1 MNRPSSLAFRIAV
14 LVWCL
19 AVAAAAVML
28 LVVMAQMVISTPI
41 PFDIDETN
49 HAIDS
54 WEVYH
59 AIATRSPGDLYRAVV
74 GQAFYPPVFSL
85 FVAAYYL
92 VFGPGLVASRMP
104 GVVNYA
110 LLIFGFTWLVFYLV
124 RRSSSPPPAT
134 SLALV
139 GAGFAGAMAVTSPTL
154 IRNAVLC
161 MLEITSAL
169 LLVPLLYLAER
180 LDSSTGRARWIFLIL
195 AALTVMLAFLTKYT
209 FGLFLAPALAAAL
222 VSRTLPWKAGRQAWR
237 EALAVVGIYISV
249 LLLWLLVT
257 NRQSMFLFFTDHPSY
272 MPFWLLEN
280 FLYYPRIYLNEYS
293 PNPFISIF
301 ALVLAAVQVGIE
313 WRRLY
318 VRLAAWAFLAALVIL
333 TISTTK
339 EPRHMLII
347 APLIWVLAGVR
358 LAGIFAALMALPR
371 RSLNAA
377 LALGLLLVLFVTAS
391 LPAVESIRPEIVKSF
406 EGKPYYSALEALAV
420 RLVDLDQPVLVI
432 GDTDDKVNLLA
443 LRWQAAL
450 ESGRSMAELD
460 IDQYPFDIYDRIL
473 YRHNRRPQANR
484 LLPDFPAQSLGD
496 VLAQGH
502 YAAVIALRNREKKI
516 SSLGEGVLPELESY
530 PAETHRLQDW
540 ELTIYPLR

>member
-1 MNRPSSLAFRIAV
+1 
-14 LVWCL
+14 
-19 AVAAAAVML
+19 
-28 LVVMAQMVISTPI
+28 
-41 PFDIDETN
+41 
-49 HAIDS
+49 
-54 WEVYH
+54 
-59 AIATRSPGDLYRAVV
+59 
-74 GQAFYPPVFSL
+74 
-85 FVAAYYL
+85 
-92 VFGPGLVASRMP
+92 
-104 GVVNYA
+104 
-110 LLIFGFTWLVFYLV
+110 
-124 RRSSSPPPAT
+124 
-134 SLALV
+134 
-139 GAGFAGAMAVTSPTL
+139 
-154 IRNAVLC
+154 
-161 MLEITSAL
+161 
-169 LLVPLLYLAER
+169 
-180 LDSSTGRARWIFLIL
+180 
-195 AALTVMLAFLTKYT
+195 
-209 FGLFLAPALAAAL
+209 
-222 VSRTLPWKAGRQAWR
+222 
-237 EALAVVGIYISV
+237 
-249 LLLWLLVT
+249 
-257 NRQSMFLFFTDHPSY
+257 
-272 MPFWLLEN
+272 LLEN

-358 LAGIFAALMALPR
+358 LVGIFAALMALPR